1 MKFTLLRCKRG
12 LPGRELGFRL
22 RIHGGGLGLVGE
34 ARDNFKGAEQMD
46 VEGLRTTLKK
56 KGRPLSSFHKGD
68 TIRFSNKMSRGSYV
82 LTEAPGQGFAADFK
96 PVATPGEILALGAFG
111 GRYLND
117 CVDEFPAE
125 WFWRAALLET
135 LAPGAP
141 LGGDMEIN
149 AFHIDSR
156 LPLSEWR
163 KAGWVPAGG
172 ARAGHQTRRHARG
185 AREILADPA
194 KNLDERG
201 WFQWY
206 CRYWMGRR
214 IPDLDAVQIQ
224 RWRAFS
230 RHAGAVRKGCKA
242 GDLTCRPR
250 QRQALL
256 HWAWPYWT

>member
-1 MKFTLLRCKRG
+1 MELTLLWCKRG
-12 LPGRELGFRL
+12 LPPGELGLRL
-22 RIHGGGLGLVGE
+22 GIHGGGLVMVVE
-34 ARDNFKGAEQMD
+34 AGDNFKGAEQM
-46 VEGLRTTLKK
+46 EGVDALLATLKK

-96 PVATPGEILALGAFG
+96 PAATPGEILALGAFG

-117 CVDEFPAE
+117 CLDEFPAE
-125 WFWRAALLET
+125 WFWRAALLEK

-141 LGGDMEIN
+141 QGGDVAIN
-149 AFHIDSR
+149 AFQIDSR

-163 KAGWVPAGG
+163 KAGWVATGV
-172 ARAGHQTRRHARG
+172 RKTRRARG
-185 AREILADPA
+185 ARSLLADPA
-194 KNLDERG
+194 KNPDERG

-230 RHAGAVRKGCKA
+230 RHAGAVSGACKK
-242 GDLTCRPR
+242 GDLGCRPR

-256 HWAWPYWT
+256 HWAWVYWA

>member
-1 MKFTLLRCKRG
+1 ML
-12 LPGRELGFRL
+12 L
-22 RIHGGGLGLVGE
+22 RIHRGGDFGRVVVEG
-34 ARDNFKGAEQMD
+34 DNFKGAQQMAGVD
-46 VEGLRTTLKK
+46 ALLAALKR
-56 KGRPLSSFHKGD
+56 KGRPLASFHKGD
-68 TIRFSNKMSRGSYV
+68 TVRFSNRMSRGSYV
-82 LTEAPGQGFAADFK
+82 LTEAPGQGFAAEFK
-96 PVATPGEILALGAFG
+96 PAATPGEILALGAFG

-141 LGGDMEIN
+141 LGGDMGIN

-163 KAGWVPAGG
+163 KAGWISEASTRGVPARAAG
-172 ARAGHQTRRHARG
+172 AREASRQTRRQARG
-185 AREILADPA
+185 ARSILADPA
-194 KNLDERG
+194 KNPDERG

-206 CRYWMGRR
+206 CRYWLGRR

-230 RHAGAVRKGCKA
+230 RHAGAVSGACKK
-242 GDLTCRPR
+242 GDLGCRPR

-256 HWAWPYWT
+256 HWAWVYWT

>member
-1 MKFTLLRCKRG
+1 M
-12 LPGRELGFRL
+12 
-22 RIHGGGLGLVGE
+22 
-34 ARDNFKGAEQMD
+34 EQM
-46 VEGLRTTLKK
+46 LKK
-56 KGRPLSSFHKGD
+56 KGRLLASFKKGD
-68 TIRFSNKMSRGSYV
+68 TIHFSNKMSKGSYV
-82 LTEAPGQGFAADFK
+82 LTEAPGEGFAADFK

-125 WFWRAALLET
+125 WFWRALLLEK
-135 LAPGAP
+135 LAPEAP
-141 LGGDMEIN
+141 LGGDVTVN
-149 AFHIDSR
+149 AFQIDSR

-163 KAGWVPAGG
+163 KAGWVPGKRQTRKAG
-172 ARAGHQTRRHARG
+172 ARQLLG
-185 AREILADPA
+185 DPA
-194 KNLDERG
+194 ANPDERG

-230 RHAGAVRKGCKA
+230 RHAGAVRKACKA

-256 HWAWPYWT
+256 HWAWSYWG

>member
-1 MKFTLLRCKRG
+1 MVAG
-12 LPGRELGFRL
+12 
-22 RIHGGGLGLVGE
+22 
-34 ARDNFKGAEQMD
+34 DNFKGAQQMAGVD
-46 VEGLRTTLKK
+46 ALLAALKR
-56 KGRPLSSFHKGD
+56 KGRPLASFHKGD
-68 TIRFSNKMSRGSYV
+68 TVRFSNKMSRGSYV
-82 LTEAPGQGFAADFK
+82 LTEAPGQGFAAEFK
-96 PVATPGEILALGAFG
+96 PAATPGEILALGAFG

-141 LGGDMEIN
+141 LGGDMGIN

-163 KAGWVPAGG
+163 KAGWISEASTRGVPARAAG
-172 ARAGHQTRRHARG
+172 AREASRQTRRQARG
-185 AREILADPA
+185 ARSILADPA
-194 KNLDERG
+194 KNPDERG

-206 CRYWMGRR
+206 CRYWLGRR

-230 RHAGAVRKGCKA
+230 RHAGAVSGACKK
-242 GDLTCRPR
+242 GDLGCRPR

-256 HWAWPYWT
+256 HWAWVYWT